1 MKYDVIVIG
10 GGPAGATCAEIL
22 ARNGIDVILFEK
34 GKKDRYKSCAGG
46 LMWHNEKDFAPLPAF
61 LIERDVSHVVLSG
74 PNRKV
79 DLHAENTSKI
89 GQLTYRNRLDCYL
102 RDLAEKKGAQIEY
115 LTEAKYVKN
124 YRDRIEVEVEHRS
137 IKQVVKA
144 DVLVIA
150 TGIQHTRLHRMLQ
163 IDRPMDTEQAINAEF
178 ALPSD
183 IIEERF
189 GGGAYILY
197 FNSQLAQHGYFW
209 IFTKRE
215 GLSVGMCDKTVKISK
230 FQDIITHHPIISK
243 QLEDAKPVKFDGRHI
258 WAALI
263 PDRIPEYLYSDRVL
277 LTGDAAGLSDRFT
290 YEGIWHARMSGKLAA
305 EVLIKAKKRGDF
317 SPTFL
322 QKYQKRCNRI
332 FTSIQSSQRMHH
344 LVYHSGY
351 MDLLVDTI
359 AEILQ
364 DPSLGTQ
371 VAANIQVILEGFL
384 EPRNPLASLSILMQ
398 EKLLETLQE
407 KVDKTLIKKIN
418 REIDYALAYF

>member
-1 MKYDVIVIG
+1 MGDLRIVQVC
-10 GGPAGATCAEIL
+10 PTL
-22 ARNGIDVILFEK
+22 K
-34 GKKDRYKSCAGG
+34 
-46 LMWHNEKDFAPLPAF
+46 
-61 LIERDVSHVVLSG
+61 ER
-74 PNRKV
+74 
-79 DLHAENTSKI
+79 
-89 GQLTYRNRLDCYL
+89 
-102 RDLAEKKGAQIEY
+102 
-115 LTEAKYVKN
+115 
-124 YRDRIEVEVEHRS
+124 
-137 IKQVVKA
+137 
-144 DVLVIA
+144 
-150 TGIQHTRLHRMLQ
+150 
-163 IDRPMDTEQAINAEF
+163 
-178 ALPSD
+178 
-183 IIEERF
+183 
-189 GGGAYILY
+189 
-197 FNSQLAQHGYFW
+197 
-209 IFTKRE
+209 
-215 GLSVGMCDKTVKISK
+215 LSVGMCDKTVKISK

-263 PDRIPEYLYSDRVL
+263 PDRIPKYLYSDRVL

-290 YEGIWHARMSGKLAA
+290 YEGIWHVRMSGKLAA
-305 EVLIKAKKRGDF
+305 EVLIKAKKQGDF